1 MLSDYITSIIYKVY
15 DPANKLSYKTFF
27 FQIMRLT
34 NT

>member
-27 FQIMRLT
+27 FKLWD
-34 NT
+34 